1 MIVNKKFKIFNFQ
14 MEQYTMLQLM
24 VNGAV
29 WSNPLIFLTH

>member
-1 MIVNKKFKIFNFQ
+1 MIVNKKLKIFNFQ

-29 WSNPLIFLTH
+29 WSDLFIFLTH